1 MFLSVV
7 ALQYAVSITR
17 VKLRSQTVSSIGEE
31 KEFNPRLG
39 SHTSRE
45 DYIQLMNSLV
55 LDKPKLIEEA
65 VPANLACGLVRQD
78 GE

>member
-1 MFLSVV
+1 M
-7 ALQYAVSITR
+7 
-17 VKLRSQTVSSIGEE
+17 SSIGEE